1 MATIQ
6 SDMRFAL
13 LHLAS
18 SSSSSSLSSS
28 SVVSPTSVIRSL
40 GPNLIRPRAAMA
52 RRALMTSFGLRAFS
66 TGAGN
71 DAVVKVSEKPAICTA
86 DEIHYVSVPNSD
98 WRLALWRY
106 HPLPKVRDLQH
117 TRRLQRFV

>member
-13 LHLAS
+13 LYVA
-18 SSSSSSLSSS
+18 SSLSSS

-40 GPNLIRPRAAMA
+40 GPNLIRSRAAMA
-52 RRALMTSFGLRAFS
+52 RRVLMTSFGLRAFS

-71 DAVVKVSEKPAICTA
+71 DAVFKVGEKPAICTA
-86 DEIHYVSVPNSD
+86 DELHYVSVPNSD

-106 HPLPKVRDLQH
+106 HPPPKVRNLHH
-117 TRRLQRFV
+117 THRLLRCFV